1 MVANFGDLRSSVSEG
16 GWKVTVDV
24 RSVSLSGR
32 DATDGNLLFLGCFL
46 FVFRTGPSFRSQ
58 DRARRGEADHAAIAL
73 GNRIA
78 R

>member
-32 DATDGNLLFLGCFL
+32 DATEVCFFLVVFL

>member
-32 DATDGNLLFLGCFL
+32 DATDGNLFFLGCF
-46 FVFRTGPSFRSQ
+46 FVRVSHRSKFSF
-58 DRARRGEADHAAIAL
+58 ARPGGE
-73 GNRIA
+73 GGS
-78 R
+78 

>member
-1 MVANFGDLRSSVSEG
+1 MFVLFRSQGE
-16 GWKVTVDV
+16 TPQMEICF
-24 RSVSLSGR
+24 
-32 DATDGNLLFLGCFL
+32 FLVVFL